1 MRRYKFVFEW
11 LGGKVTAYK
20 TQSEIA
26 EMLKNPDIKLIS
38 IDDCEVFKLQK
49 KKGNSYDSKRISFRS
64 SDASNHD

>member
-20 TQSEIA
+20 TQPEIA

-38 IDDCEVFKLQK
+38 IGDCEVFKLQK
-49 KKGNSYDSKRISFRS
+49 KERKQL
-64 SDASNHD
+64 